1 MRIALTGGIAC
12 GKSTLAKFLRE
23 LGIRLLD
30 ADDVVH
36 ELEAPGGA
44 AVPAI
49 VARFGAGVLAADGS
63 VDRPKL
69 AGIVFADA
77 AARRD
82 LEAILFPLVRSRLR
96 AFTSEAARRGR
107 RALPTPD
114 ACHDGVPTVDTASRG
129 NHVPTVDVESF
140 GNHVPTVD
148 VESFGNHVP
157 TVDVESFRNHVPT
170 VDVKSFGNHVPTVD
184 VESFRNHVPTV
195 DVESFR
201 NHVPTVDVE
210 SFRNHVPTV
219 DVESFRNHVPLV
231 GADVLGRP
239 PSTAPAPPSTVPL
252 YIAIIPLLFESHW
265 EGDYDII
272 LAITSPSECQIHRM
286 MRTRGYSRVQAEAR
300 LAAQMPVAE
309 KAARADFVVVN
320 DSTHEHLKDEARRLV
335 AWLKE
340 RSKYEQ

>member
-96 AFTSEAARRGR
+96 AFTSAAARRGR

-157 TVDVESFRNHVPT
+157 TVDVESF
-170 VDVKSFGNHVPTVD
+170 G
-184 VESFRNHVPTV
+184 
-195 DVESFR
+195 
-201 NHVPTVDVE
+201 
-210 SFRNHVPTV
+210 NHVPTV

-272 LAITSPSECQIHRM
+272 LAITSPLECQIHRM

-340 RSKYEQ
+340 RAKYEQ

>member
-49 VARFGAGVLAADGS
+49 VARFGAGILAADGS

-69 AGIVFADA
+69 AEIVFADA
-77 AARRD
+77 VARRD

-107 RALPTPD
+107 
-114 ACHDGVPTVDTASRG
+114 
-129 NHVPTVDVESF
+129 
-140 GNHVPTVD
+140 
-148 VESFGNHVP
+148 
-157 TVDVESFRNHVPT
+157 
-170 VDVKSFGNHVPTVD
+170 
-184 VESFRNHVPTV
+184 
-195 DVESFR
+195 
-201 NHVPTVDVE
+201 
-210 SFRNHVPTV
+210 
-219 DVESFRNHVPLV
+219 
-231 GADVLGRP
+231 P
-239 PSTAPAPPSTVPL
+239 PSTAPL

-272 LAITSPSECQIHRM
+272 LAITSPLECQIHRM

-340 RSKYEQ
+340 RAKYEQ

>member
-69 AGIVFADA
+69 AAIVFADA

-82 LEAILFPLVRSRLR
+82 LEAILYPLVRSRLR

-107 RALPTPD
+107 
-114 ACHDGVPTVDTASRG
+114 
-129 NHVPTVDVESF
+129 
-140 GNHVPTVD
+140 
-148 VESFGNHVP
+148 
-157 TVDVESFRNHVPT
+157 
-170 VDVKSFGNHVPTVD
+170 
-184 VESFRNHVPTV
+184 
-195 DVESFR
+195 
-201 NHVPTVDVE
+201 
-210 SFRNHVPTV
+210 
-219 DVESFRNHVPLV
+219 
-231 GADVLGRP
+231 P
-239 PSTAPAPPSTVPL
+239 PSTAPL

-272 LAITSPSECQIHRM
+272 LAITSPLECQIHRM

-320 DSTHEHLKDEARRLV
+320 DSTREHLKDEARRLV

-340 RSKYEQ
+340 RAKYEQ

>member
-107 RALPTPD
+107 RALPMVGP
-114 ACHDGVPTVDTASRG
+114 
-129 NHVPTVDVESF
+129 SF
-140 GNHVPTVD
+140 SD
-148 VESFGNHVP
+148 
-157 TVDVESFRNHVPT
+157 
-170 VDVKSFGNHVPTVD
+170 
-184 VESFRNHVPTV
+184 
-195 DVESFR
+195 
-201 NHVPTVDVE
+201 
-210 SFRNHVPTV
+210 
-219 DVESFRNHVPLV
+219 VPLV

-239 PSTAPAPPSTVPL
+239 PNPPPAPPSTVPL

-272 LAITSPSECQIHRM
+272 LAITSPLECQIHRM

-340 RSKYEQ
+340 RAKYEQ

>member
-107 RALPTPD
+107 
-114 ACHDGVPTVDTASRG
+114 
-129 NHVPTVDVESF
+129 
-140 GNHVPTVD
+140 
-148 VESFGNHVP
+148 
-157 TVDVESFRNHVPT
+157 
-170 VDVKSFGNHVPTVD
+170 
-184 VESFRNHVPTV
+184 
-195 DVESFR
+195 
-201 NHVPTVDVE
+201 
-210 SFRNHVPTV
+210 
-219 DVESFRNHVPLV
+219 
-231 GADVLGRP
+231 P
-239 PSTAPAPPSTVPL
+239 PSTAPL

-272 LAITSPSECQIHRM
+272 LAITSPLECQIHRM

-340 RSKYEQ
+340 RATYEQ

>member
-129 NHVPTVDVESF
+129 NHVPTVDEESF
-140 GNHVPTVD
+140 GNHVPMVD
-148 VESFGNHVP
+148 VESFG
-157 TVDVESFRNHVPT
+157 
-170 VDVKSFGNHVPTVD
+170 
-184 VESFRNHVPTV
+184 
-195 DVESFR
+195 
-201 NHVPTVDVE
+201 
-210 SFRNHVPTV
+210 NHVPTV

-239 PSTAPAPPSTVPL
+239 PSTAPAPPSTAPVSRPPSTVPL
-252 YIAIIPLLFESHW
+252 YIAVIPLLFESHW

-272 LAITSPSECQIHRM
+272 LAITSPLECQIHRM

-340 RSKYEQ
+340 RAKYEQ

>member
-49 VARFGAGVLAADGS
+49 VARFGAGILAADGS

-107 RALPTPD
+107 
-114 ACHDGVPTVDTASRG
+114 
-129 NHVPTVDVESF
+129 
-140 GNHVPTVD
+140 
-148 VESFGNHVP
+148 
-157 TVDVESFRNHVPT
+157 
-170 VDVKSFGNHVPTVD
+170 
-184 VESFRNHVPTV
+184 
-195 DVESFR
+195 
-201 NHVPTVDVE
+201 
-210 SFRNHVPTV
+210 
-219 DVESFRNHVPLV
+219 
-231 GADVLGRP
+231 P
-239 PSTAPAPPSTVPL
+239 PSTAPL

-265 EGDYDII
+265 ESDYDII
-272 LAITSPSECQIHRM
+272 IVIASPERIQIERM
-286 MRTRGYSRVQAEAR
+286 MKTRGYTRAQAEAR

-340 RSKYEQ
+340 RAKYEQ

>member
-69 AGIVFADA
+69 AEIVFADA

-96 AFTSEAARRGR
+96 AFTSEASRR
-107 RALPTPD
+107 
-114 ACHDGVPTVDTASRG
+114 
-129 NHVPTVDVESF
+129 
-140 GNHVPTVD
+140 
-148 VESFGNHVP
+148 
-157 TVDVESFRNHVPT
+157 
-170 VDVKSFGNHVPTVD
+170 
-184 VESFRNHVPTV
+184 
-195 DVESFR
+195 
-201 NHVPTVDVE
+201 
-210 SFRNHVPTV
+210 
-219 DVESFRNHVPLV
+219 
-231 GADVLGRP
+231 GRP
-239 PSTAPAPPSTVPL
+239 PSTVPAPPSTVPL

-272 LAITSPSECQIHRM
+272 LAITSPLECQIHRM

-340 RSKYEQ
+340 RAKYEQ

>member
-69 AGIVFADA
+69 AAIVFADA

-107 RALPTPD
+107 RALPMAGP
-114 ACHDGVPTVDTASRG
+114 
-129 NHVPTVDVESF
+129 SF
-140 GNHVPTVD
+140 SD
-148 VESFGNHVP
+148 
-157 TVDVESFRNHVPT
+157 
-170 VDVKSFGNHVPTVD
+170 
-184 VESFRNHVPTV
+184 
-195 DVESFR
+195 
-201 NHVPTVDVE
+201 
-210 SFRNHVPTV
+210 
-219 DVESFRNHVPLV
+219 VPLV
-231 GADVLGRP
+231 GADVLGRPPSTAPVSRP

-272 LAITSPSECQIHRM
+272 LAITSPLECQIHRM

-340 RSKYEQ
+340 RAKYEQ

>member
-49 VARFGAGVLAADGS
+49 VARFGTGVLAADGS

-69 AGIVFADA
+69 AEIVFADA

-107 RALPTPD
+107 
-114 ACHDGVPTVDTASRG
+114 
-129 NHVPTVDVESF
+129 
-140 GNHVPTVD
+140 
-148 VESFGNHVP
+148 
-157 TVDVESFRNHVPT
+157 
-170 VDVKSFGNHVPTVD
+170 
-184 VESFRNHVPTV
+184 
-195 DVESFR
+195 
-201 NHVPTVDVE
+201 
-210 SFRNHVPTV
+210 
-219 DVESFRNHVPLV
+219 
-231 GADVLGRP
+231 P
-239 PSTAPAPPSTVPL
+239 PSTAPL

-272 LAITSPSECQIHRM
+272 LAITSPLECQIHRM

-340 RSKYEQ
+340 RAKYEQ

>member
-107 RALPTPD
+107 PPQSTPDAAFSDAPMDGAARRGRRALPTPD
-114 ACHDGVPTVDTASRG
+114 ACHDGVPTVDTASRE
-129 NHVPTVDVESF
+129 NHVPTI
-140 GNHVPTVD
+140 D

-170 VDVKSFGNHVPTVD
+170 VDVESFG
-184 VESFRNHVPTV
+184 
-195 DVESFR
+195 
-201 NHVPTVDVE
+201 
-210 SFRNHVPTV
+210 
-219 DVESFRNHVPLV
+219 NHVPLV

-239 PSTAPAPPSTVPL
+239 PSTALAPPSTAPAPPSTAPAPPSTVPL
-252 YIAIIPLLFESHW
+252 SIAVIPLLFESHW

-272 LAITSPSECQIHRM
+272 LAITSPLECQIHRM

-340 RSKYEQ
+340 RAKYEQ

>member
-49 VARFGAGVLAADGS
+49 AARFGAGVLAADGS

-69 AGIVFADA
+69 AEIVFADA

-107 RALPTPD
+107 
-114 ACHDGVPTVDTASRG
+114 
-129 NHVPTVDVESF
+129 
-140 GNHVPTVD
+140 
-148 VESFGNHVP
+148 
-157 TVDVESFRNHVPT
+157 
-170 VDVKSFGNHVPTVD
+170 
-184 VESFRNHVPTV
+184 
-195 DVESFR
+195 
-201 NHVPTVDVE
+201 
-210 SFRNHVPTV
+210 
-219 DVESFRNHVPLV
+219 
-231 GADVLGRP
+231 
-239 PSTAPAPPSTVPL
+239 PPSTVPL

-272 LAITSPSECQIHRM
+272 LAITSPLECQIHRM

-340 RSKYEQ
+340 RAKYEQ

>member
-107 RALPTPD
+107 
-114 ACHDGVPTVDTASRG
+114 
-129 NHVPTVDVESF
+129 
-140 GNHVPTVD
+140 
-148 VESFGNHVP
+148 
-157 TVDVESFRNHVPT
+157 
-170 VDVKSFGNHVPTVD
+170 
-184 VESFRNHVPTV
+184 
-195 DVESFR
+195 
-201 NHVPTVDVE
+201 
-210 SFRNHVPTV
+210 
-219 DVESFRNHVPLV
+219 
-231 GADVLGRP
+231 P
-239 PSTAPAPPSTVPL
+239 PSTAPAPPSTAPAPPSTAPVSRPPSTVPL

-272 LAITSPSECQIHRM
+272 LAITSPLECQIHRM

-340 RSKYEQ
+340 RAKYEQ

>member
-1 MRIALTGGIAC
+1 MKIALTGGIAC

-49 VARFGAGVLAADGS
+49 AARFGAGVLAADGS

-107 RALPTPD
+107 
-114 ACHDGVPTVDTASRG
+114 
-129 NHVPTVDVESF
+129 
-140 GNHVPTVD
+140 
-148 VESFGNHVP
+148 
-157 TVDVESFRNHVPT
+157 
-170 VDVKSFGNHVPTVD
+170 
-184 VESFRNHVPTV
+184 
-195 DVESFR
+195 
-201 NHVPTVDVE
+201 
-210 SFRNHVPTV
+210 
-219 DVESFRNHVPLV
+219 
-231 GADVLGRP
+231 P
-239 PSTAPAPPSTVPL
+239 PSTAPL

-272 LAITSPSECQIHRM
+272 LAITSPLECQIHRM

-340 RSKYEQ
+340 RAKYEQ

>member
-1 MRIALTGGIAC
+1 MKIALTGGIAC

-36 ELEAPGGA
+36 ELEAPGGV

-63 VDRPKL
+63 IDRPKL
-69 AGIVFADA
+69 ADLVFADP
-77 AARRD
+77 AARHD
-82 LEAILFPLVRSRLR
+82 LEAILFPLVRSRLQ
-96 AFTSEAARRGR
+96 AFVSPSA
-107 RALPTPD
+107 RALPTM
-114 ACHDGVPTVDTASRG
+114 GASFSD
-129 NHVPTVDVESF
+129 NPM
-140 GNHVPTVD
+140 
-148 VESFGNHVP
+148 
-157 TVDVESFRNHVPT
+157 
-170 VDVKSFGNHVPTVD
+170 
-184 VESFRNHVPTV
+184 
-195 DVESFR
+195 
-201 NHVPTVDVE
+201 
-210 SFRNHVPTV
+210 
-219 DVESFRNHVPLV
+219 V

-239 PSTAPAPPSTVPL
+239 PSPVDRPPAPTPL
-252 YIAIIPLLFESHW
+252 SIAVIPLLFESHW
-265 EGDYDII
+265 EGDYDTI

-286 MRTRGYSRVQAEAR
+286 MRTRGYSRAQAEAR

-340 RSKYEQ
+340 RVKNEH

>member
-148 VESFGNHVP
+148 VESFRNHVP
-157 TVDVESFRNHVPT
+157 TVDVESFGNHVPT
-170 VDVKSFGNHVPTVD
+170 VDVKSFG
-184 VESFRNHVPTV
+184 
-195 DVESFR
+195 
-201 NHVPTVDVE
+201 
-210 SFRNHVPTV
+210 
-219 DVESFRNHVPLV
+219 NHVPLV

-239 PSTAPAPPSTVPL
+239 PSTAPAPPSTVPAPPSTAPAPPSTAPVSRPPSTVPL

-272 LAITSPSECQIHRM
+272 LAITSPLECQIHRM

-340 RSKYEQ
+340 RAKYEQ